1 MDEARQIITRLRQA
15 GFTAYLTGGC
25 VRDRL
30 LGSPIKDYDVA
41 TSARPDEILSL
52 FPAAKQVGAH
62 FGVALIHGVEVATYR
77 SDGHYLDGRHPE
89 QVHFENDPAQDAS
102 RRDFTI
108 NGMFLDPDQD
118 QILDFVGGQQD
129 LEQKI
134 IRAIGDPELRFQ
146 EDHLRMLR
154 AIRFAA
160 RLNFTIEPQ
169 TLAAIQ
175 KLAPRIHSIAAE
187 RIRDE
192 LTRMLTEGHPRRAV
206 ELLDDSGL
214 LQEVLPE
221 VKAFQDVEQPP
232 EFHPEGDVWT
242 HVLIMLDLLDHP
254 SPTLAWGV
262 LLHDVG
268 KPGTFQ
274 NLDRIRFNGHVELGV
289 KISREIL
296 NRYRFSS
303 EDRDQIIALV
313 ENHMRFGDVHRM
325 KASTLK
331 RFFRLPV
338 FEEHL
343 ELHRVDCTSSN
354 NQLDNYQFAKGEYEI
369 LPPEIIRP
377 LRLLTGKD
385 LIQAGW
391 PPGPFFTSVLN
402 AVEDAQLEG
411 KIQTKEEALE
421 LATRIRQQSLM

>member
-1 MDEARQIITRLRQA
+1 MDEARQIIARLRQA

-25 VRDRL
+25 VRDLL
-30 LGSPIKDYDVA
+30 LGNTIQDYDVA

-52 FPAAKQVGAH
+52 FPDAKQVGAH

-77 SDGHYLDGRHPE
+77 SDGQYLDGRHPE
-89 QVHFENDPAQDAS
+89 QVHFEKDPARDAS

-108 NGMFLDPDQD
+108 NGMFLDPDQN
-118 QILDFVGGQQD
+118 QVLDFVGGQQD

-160 RLNFTIEPQ
+160 VLNFTIEPR

-175 KLAPRIHSIAAE
+175 KLAPRIHCIAKE
-187 RIRDE
+187 RIRNE
-192 LTRMLTEGHPRRAV
+192 LTRMLTEGYPRRAF
-206 ELLDDSGL
+206 ELLNDSGL

-221 VKAFQDVEQPP
+221 VKAFQGVEQPP

-242 HVLIMLDLLDHP
+242 HVLIMLDLLNHP

-289 KISREIL
+289 NIAREIL
-296 NRYRFSS
+296 HRYRFSS
-303 EDRDQIIALV
+303 EDRDQIISLV

-343 ELHRVDCTSSN
+343 ELHRVDCASSHN
-354 NQLDNYQFAKGEYEI
+354 KLDNYHLAREEYET

-377 LRLLTGKD
+377 IRLLTGKD

-391 PPGPFFTSVLN
+391 PPGPFFTKVLN
-402 AVEDAQLEG
+402 TVEDAQLEG

-421 LATRIRQQSLM
+421 LATMIRQQSLM